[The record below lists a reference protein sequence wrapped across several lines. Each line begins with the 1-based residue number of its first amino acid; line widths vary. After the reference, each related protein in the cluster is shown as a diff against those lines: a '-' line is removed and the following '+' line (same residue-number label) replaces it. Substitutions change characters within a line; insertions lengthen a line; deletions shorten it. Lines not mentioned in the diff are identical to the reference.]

1 MTWCRPCLFIQFRKH
16 GEFVLLG
23 IKIQTVKLVLLF
35 HSFKVHVNTV
45 SRMCKHICKSVK
57 DNRLF
62 HINYSINCTVCICVV
77 TVRVYW
83 NIQSLMRPHVVLYL
97 VNMWTVQSYL
107 DGTWRSS
114 YTRPVWFNLHS
125 WNKCSRK
132 LNELYCFSSY
142 WHLWLR
148 LTGGQIHAELVLACE
163 ASLLNIIYIRH
174 KKDIK

>member
-1 MTWCRPCLFIQFRKH
+1 MFCCFTHLKSVWLQSV
-16 GEFVLLG
+16 GY
-23 IKIQTVKLVLLF
+23 
-35 HSFKVHVNTV
+35 
-45 SRMCKHICKSVK
+45 KHICKSVR

-62 HINYSINCTVCICVV
+62 HINYNINGTVFIFVV

-142 WHLWLR
+142 WHLWLC
-148 LTGGQIHAELVLACE
+148 LTGGQIHAERVLACE
-163 ASLLNIIYIRH
+163 ASVLNITSSGIKRLLSSFLKTNQYILIQGHESYLICSVDLSRITE
-174 KKDIK
+174 K